1 MAVCYPTSYFNR
13 KYLLVLLPS
22 IFTIVY
28 NIPKFFEIVECSDEE
43 RYTVMLKEY
52 IEQNNITREGCKNRL
67 TYAKNIESST
77 IEETDQQHQNV
88 PQIES
93 LETHMCL
100 RLNLND
106 TLVLRALE
114 DNVIECD
121 PYGHRISN
129 LRKHLWYILLYQ
141 FLMDLI
147 LVEIVPWLTI
157 IFLNFRVWKTSLKFQ
172 ERRRALLNR
181 SEDAPGSWYTF

>member
-43 RYTVMLKEY
+43 HYTVLLKEY

-77 IEETDQQHQNV
+77 IEDTDQQHQNV
-88 PQIES
+88 SQIES

-129 LRKHLWYILLYQ
+129 LRKHLWYILVYQ

-157 IFLNFRVWKTSLKFQ
+157 IFLNFRVWKTSQKFQ

-181 SEDAPGSWYTF
+181 IEDAPGSL

>member
-22 IFTIVY
+22 IFAIVY

-43 RYTVMLKEY
+43 HYTVLLKEY

-77 IEETDQQHQNV
+77 IDETDQQHQNV
-88 PQIES
+88 SQIES

-129 LRKHLWYILLYQ
+129 LRKHLWYILVYQ

-157 IFLNFRVWKTSLKFQ
+157 IFLNFRVWKTSQKFQ

-181 SEDAPGSWYTF
+181 IEDASGIW